1 MGFLNRFFFDP
12 NERPM
17 YRNLARFMWLLALA
31 GFLAVIILFVA
42 LSFSDLPSVEQLEN
56 PKSELATQIFASDHT
71 VLGRYYTENRVPVE
85 YDQLSDN
92 LVKALVATED
102 ERYYE
107 HAGIDF
113 QALGRVF
120 FKTLL
125 LNQKSS
131 GGASTITQQLAK
143 LLFTEQKASN
153 LTKRAFQK
161 LKEWIIAIR
170 LERRYTKN
178 EIIAMYL
185 NKFNFINGA
194 YGIKAA
200 SEIYFSKP
208 QDSLSVTEA
217 AMLVGML
224 KNPSLFNPFRRPDTV
239 THRRMVVL
247 KQMEKNGMMTAA
259 AYDTLKN
266 TTLGLK
272 PSRQTHI
279 DGLAPYFRME
289 LAKYVKEILSKDEYK
304 KSDGSAYNIYK
315 DGLKIYTTID
325 PQMQALAEDVM
336 ANVHMPKV
344 QKAFF
349 NVWKGMDPWTYKSD
363 AKTEIPVKTRLES
376 LEKLVR
382 SSDRYQNLR
391 SIHLERY
398 VAAIQKD
405 APKLTFNED
414 DREIDRMVQ
423 EANKPGV
430 IEGLVR
436 RGMISKDLA
445 SEYRR
450 AMRSPHFPK
459 LMSQWGILQEAVE
472 KAFNTET
479 KMRVF
484 AYNNTF
490 EKDTT
495 MTPMDSVKYHRMFLQ
510 TGIMAVDPQTGFVK
524 VWVGGINHKYFQF
537 DHVTINRQVGSTFK
551 PFVYAT
557 AIALQGFSPCFL
569 VDDVPVTI
577 SPGYGS
583 FYLNEPWTP
592 NNSHGTYSY
601 KTFTLKEALAKS
613 VNTTSAYLMKQLGSA
628 DPVRD
633 LVHQMGID
641 KNTKYPNGRYRV
653 PKAPSIAL
661 GSTDLSVQEM
671 TGAYTSFANNGIYNK
686 PIFITKIEDKN
697 GRAIFEEIPE
707 ERVALPPNANYVMVE
722 MLKYAGSSAMWGVE
736 SQIGGKTGTT
746 NDYVDGWFMGITPDL
761 VVGTWV
767 GGEDRWMRFRNI
779 TYGQGAYMAKPFF
792 REFIKRLEK
801 MENVDYDID
810 RKFYRPPGDLGIELN
825 CDAYQNDG
833 WDEESEEE
841 NPFESVEED
850 RGFSEDRFADEIP
863 VDNNQFKAK
872 GIDTTSINQF
882 RR

>member
-17 YRNLARFMWLLALA
+17 YRNLARLMWLLAIA
-31 GFLAVIILFVA
+31 GILTVIILFVA

-71 VLGRYYTENRVPVE
+71 VLGRYYTENRVPVT
-85 YDQLSDN
+85 YDELSPY
-92 LVKALVATED
+92 LVNALIATED

-113 QALGRVF
+113 PALGRVLV
-120 FKTLL
+120 KTII
-125 LNQKSS
+125 LNQRSS

-143 LLFTEQKASN
+143 QLFTKQIARN
-153 LTKRAFQK
+153 LTERGFQK

-170 LERRYTKN
+170 LERRYTKK

-185 NKFNFINGA
+185 NKFNFINTA

-200 SEIYFSKP
+200 SEIYFSKS
-208 QDSLSVTEA
+208 QDSLSINEA
-217 AMLVGML
+217 AMFIGML
-224 KNPSLFNPFRRPDTV
+224 KNPNMYNPFRKKENTLQ
-239 THRRMVVL
+239 RRNVVL
-247 KQMEKNGMMTAA
+247 MQMAKNGMLTTEE
-259 AYDTLKN
+259 YDSLK
-266 TTLGLK
+266 LLPLALK

-289 LAKYVKEILSKDEYK
+289 LAKYIKEILNKDEYR

-315 DGLKIYTTID
+315 DGLKVYTTID
-325 PQMQALAEDVM
+325 PLMQSLAEEVM
-336 ANVHMPKV
+336 STVHMPKV

-349 NVWKGMDPWTYKSD
+349 NVWKGMDPWTYKSS

-376 LEKLVR
+376 LEKLIR

-391 SIHLERY
+391 SSHLEKY
-398 VAAIQKD
+398 IEAVQKD

-414 DREIDRMVQ
+414 DREVDRMVQ
-423 EANKPGV
+423 EANKPGA
-430 IEGLVR
+430 IESLVR
-436 RGMISKDLA
+436 SGMISKDLA
-445 SEYRR
+445 AEYKR

-459 LMSQWGILQEAVE
+459 LMTQWGILQESVE
-472 KAFNTET
+472 KAFNTKT

-484 AYNNTF
+484 AYNESF

-495 MTPMDSVKYHRMFLQ
+495 MTPLDSVKYHRMFLQ
-510 TGIMAVDPQTGFVK
+510 TGILAVDPKTGFVK
-524 VWVGGINHKYFQF
+524 VWVGGINHKYFQY
-537 DHVTINRQVGSTFK
+537 DHVNINRQVGSTFK

-557 AIALQGFSPCFL
+557 VIAQQGFSPCFL

-583 FYLNEPWTP
+583 FFLNEPWTP

-633 LVHQMGID
+633 LVHEMGID
-641 KNTKYPNGRYRV
+641 KNAKYPNGRYRV

-697 GRAIFEEIPE
+697 GRTIFEEIPE
-707 ERVALPPNANYVMVE
+707 ERIALPPNANYVMVE

-736 SQIGGKTGTT
+736 SNVGGKTGTT
-746 NDYVDGWFMGITPDL
+746 NDFVDGWFMGITPDL

-767 GGEDRWMRFRNI
+767 GGEDRWIRFRNI

-801 MENVDYDID
+801 MDNVDYDID

-825 CDAYQNDG
+825 CDAYQNEG
-833 WDEESEEE
+833 WDEETEEE
-841 NPFESVEED
+841 NPFDEAEED

-863 VDNNQFKAK
+863 VDNNQFNAK
-872 GIDTTSINQF
+872 GVDSTSINQF